1 MSKYTT
7 TIYEILAGEAHREG
21 FSDFLAPDGLHVIG
35 YGDDLAFTS
44 KVASYDA
51 DVKKWADR
59 VIFGRC
65 ALASPGADYFF
76 KKAFVQRFINRE
88 IAFQTVDL
96 WRIKL
101 VGEMTRYGQWISNT
115 YDSFDKIYVGEKD
128 GKTTGNLAANHSDA
142 STIDFTGNVNS
153 TGKSQTDT
161 NSTSRQRDLDA
172 TLPQN
177 ETSLS
182 LDSDDV
188 SYADSRKDTKQKST
202 GGTTQTTN
210 SETDTKNDTVSKATQ
225 DIKQDTTG
233 TSYGIGY
240 DITTTEKILRVYDP
254 VFTELDKQLF
264 LQIW

>member
-7 TIYEILAGEAHREG
+7 TVFEILAGEAHRQG
-21 FSDFLAPDGLHVIG
+21 FSDFLSPDGVHVIG

-44 KVASYDA
+44 KVASYDD

-65 ALASPGADYFF
+65 TLASPGADYFF

-101 VGEMTRYGQWISNT
+101 VGEMTRYGQWLST
-115 YDSFDKIYVGEKD
+115 TFDSFDKIYVGEKD
-128 GKTTGNLAANHSDA
+128 GRTTGNLAANHTDNS
-142 STIDFTGNVNS
+142 STDFTGKVNTTS
-153 TGKSQTDT
+153 KGETDT
-161 NSTSRQRDLDA
+161 NTISRQRDLDA

-188 SYADSRKDTKQKST
+188 SYADSRKDTKQKNSS
-202 GGTTQTTN
+202 GTTQTSN
-210 SETDTKNDTVSKATQ
+210 SETDTKNDTSSKATQ

-233 TSYGIGY
+233 TSYNIGY
-240 DITTTEKILRVYDP
+240 DIDVTEKILRVYDP
-254 VFTELDKQLF
+254 VFNELDKKLF